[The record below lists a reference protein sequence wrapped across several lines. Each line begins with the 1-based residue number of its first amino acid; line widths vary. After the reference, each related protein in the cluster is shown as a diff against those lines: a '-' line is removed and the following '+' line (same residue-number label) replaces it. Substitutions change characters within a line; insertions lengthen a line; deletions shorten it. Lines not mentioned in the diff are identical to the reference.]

1 MSRTENNRGEELLET
16 RERGVVTAAAEQH
29 SPMKSA
35 LVPRGLTLMG
45 MVCVAGWLLNLAW
58 TSSILLPLVCTFL
71 CRQAHTRT
79 TLV

>member
-58 TSSILLPLVCTFL
+58 NSSILLPLVCTFL